1 MILPGVS
8 GAYLLLV
15 LGQYRAIVDAV
26 ARAVDGVR
34 AGDWMVALQ
43 TLHVLI
49 PVAIGVGL
57 GVVGVSNVVRRL
69 LADHE
74 RATLGFLLGL
84 LCGAVIGLWPF
95 NEPVPPQVGDIV
107 RGVALT
113 TADLVAAVDPEDY
126 RTAKVLPSFAQA
138 FGGSG
143 LGLVGFVTSWGISR
157 FGR

>member
-8 GAYLLLV
+8 GAYLLLI

-26 ARAVDGVR
+26 ARAADGAR
-34 AGDWMVALQ
+34 AGDWVVALQ

-57 GVVGVSNVVRRL
+57 GVVGVSNLVRRL
-69 LADHE
+69 LANYE

-95 NEPVPPQVGDIV
+95 NAPVPPQVGDIV

-113 TADLVAAVDPEDY
+113 TADLVASVDPEDY
-126 RTAKVLPSFAQA
+126 RTIKVLPSFAQVL
-138 FGGSG
+138 GGSA
-143 LGLVGFVTSWGISR
+143 LGLVGFTASWGISR